1 MWEPVCF
8 AGRACET
15 KASPRNERPV
25 RSRSDVKLLLD
36 EMFPH
41 DIAAA
46 LVERGHDVVSIQGD
60 RSELRQKPDPDVFD
74 AAQAERRAVV
84 TENIADYLAVV
95 TAHQGD
101 ERPHWG
107 LVLTSNRA
115 FPRHRPDRAIRL
127 FVAAL
132 DAYLDAHPDTE
143 EPTSDIHW
151 LQPPD

>member
-1 MWEPVCF
+1 MWHPVRY
-8 AGRACET
+8 AGRACEPR
-15 KASPRNERPV
+15 ASPRNERPAG
-25 RSRSDVKLLLD
+25 SRSEVKLLLD

-60 RSELRQKPDPDVFD
+60 RSELRQKSDPDVFG

-84 TENIADYLAVV
+84 TENIADYLAVG
-95 TAHQGD
+95 AAYQGD

-127 FVAAL
+127 FLAAL
-132 DAYLDAHPDTE
+132 DAFLDAHPDTD

-151 LQPPD
+151 LQRPH